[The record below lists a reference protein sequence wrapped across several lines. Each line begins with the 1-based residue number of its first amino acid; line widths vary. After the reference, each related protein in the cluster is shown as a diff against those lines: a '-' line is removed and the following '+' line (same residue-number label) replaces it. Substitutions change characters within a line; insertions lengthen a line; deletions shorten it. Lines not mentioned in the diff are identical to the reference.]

1 MEAPLGR
8 LLSEHSPVGWR
19 CHDGPADREAAL
31 LLDDQSDDVVL
42 ARCAL
47 GAAQPTATMTAK
59 PTTRRQHAVSAPDH
73 LLQLLRVACA
83 VDFSAAHSYLPA
95 ARDAQWPSAALRSV
109 GAGSACSF
117 APIQVHQVEISTDRI
132 DASLGRTRSRVPVR
146 SRSRAETRL
155 ALFISL
161 RRWSRGKAAL
171 PKRDGRG
178 CAPFMTSVS
187 VRAEASAALSE
198 KGRGTVKVV

>member
-1 MEAPLGR
+1 VEAPLGR

-73 LLQLLRVACA
+73 LLEVFGIPL
-83 VDFSAAHSYLPA
+83 AANLDP
-95 ARDAQWPSAALRSV
+95 
-109 GAGSACSF
+109 
-117 APIQVHQVEISTDRI
+117 
-132 DASLGRTRSRVPVR
+132 
-146 SRSRAETRL
+146 
-155 ALFISL
+155 
-161 RRWSRGKAAL
+161 
-171 PKRDGRG
+171 
-178 CAPFMTSVS
+178 
-187 VRAEASAALSE
+187 
-198 KGRGTVKVV
+198 

>member
-47 GAAQPTATMTAK
+47 GAAQPTATMTVK

-109 GAGSACSF
+109 GFQAFRS
-117 APIQVHQVEISTDRI
+117 DRI
-132 DASLGRTRSRVPVR
+132 FMAWTRTSR
-146 SRSRAETRL
+146 TGDL
-155 ALFISL
+155 A
-161 RRWSRGKAAL
+161 
-171 PKRDGRG
+171 
-178 CAPFMTSVS
+178 SVS
-187 VRAEASAALSE
+187 SE
-198 KGRGTVKVV
+198 GSSSLPQRSSNHAR